1 MIRTRIAS
9 AVLAAFAVVL
19 AGCTTNPVTG
29 EQQLDLI
36 GEAQEIAMG
45 RQMYPAAVQ
54 SSLGALDDAP
64 LQALVDRVGHDVAV
78 VSHRPDMP
86 WAFTAVNDP
95 QVNAFALPGGKI
107 AITRG
112 MVSRLESVDGLAA
125 VLGHEVGHVTAR
137 HVVAAYNRQLLA
149 QLLVVGG
156 GAVLEANDVKNRDLI
171 TFGAMVGAQ
180 LALAH
185 YSREQERQSDELGL
199 RYAVDA
205 GYSPQG
211 MIETQKVLLSLRDK
225 EPGAVERMFASHP
238 ASRERLQ
245 TAREEVAALPADVRD
260 RPVDRTD
267 YRRAAADVIAVRPAW
282 DDALQA
288 QAMMQDK
295 DFRGAEAKLA
305 AAVRMDRSAGVL
317 RTLHAVALANLD
329 RDGAAVDEGAEG
341 ARLSPDV
348 FFSRVVAGELLVEP
362 QPRRALDELAAAE
375 KILGGTAVVPFL
387 QGRALERLGQR
398 TEAARAY
405 QETVRRDPQGQLGQ
419 QAAQRLQALG
429 YASR

>member
-1 MIRTRIAS
+1 MFGRRCAPVVL
-9 AVLAAFAVVL
+9 AVLAAVL
-19 AGCTTNPVTG
+19 TGCTTNPVTG

-36 GEAQEIAMG
+36 GEAQEVEMG

-54 SSLGALDDAP
+54 SSFGALDDDQ
-64 LQALVDRVGHDVAV
+64 LQALVDRVGHDVAR

-86 WAFTAVNDP
+86 WAFTAVNEP

-149 QLLVVGG
+149 QLLVVGSG
-156 GAVLEANDVKNRDLI
+156 VVLEAKDVKNRDLI

-185 YSREQERQSDELGL
+185 YSREQERQSDQLGL

-225 EPGAVERMFASHP
+225 EPGAVQQLFASHP
-238 ASRERLQ
+238 ASSERLQ
-245 TAREEVAALPADVRD
+245 TARAEVAALPADVRD
-260 RPVDRTD
+260 RPVDRAD
-267 YRRAAADVIAVRPAW
+267 YRRAAADVVAARPAW
-282 DDALQA
+282 DDALDA
-288 QAMMQDK
+288 QAMLQQEDY
-295 DFRGAEAKLA
+295 RGAESKLA
-305 AAVRMDRSAGVL
+305 AAVHMDRSAGVL
-317 RTLHAVALANLD
+317 RTLHAVALARLE
-329 RDGAAVDEGAEG
+329 RDAAAVDEAVEG

-348 FFSRVVAGELLVEP
+348 FFSRVVAGELLVDPEP
-362 QPRRALDELAAAE
+362 LQALDQLGAAE

-387 QGRALERLGQR
+387 QGRALERLGR
-398 TEAARAY
+398 REGAARAY
-405 QETVRRDPQGQLGQ
+405 QETVRRDPQGQLGE

-429 YASR
+429 YTLR